1 MAGFCLVLTL
11 SPLKGI
17 LLTPSCPVLCL
28 RGPPAGR
35 TSLETGCSAAQGCWQ
50 AGLPCH
56 EWDPAAGERHGELVG
71 PAFRSQRPLLPV
83 FLPLPPHKNSNSE
96 GTLCGER
103 ACINKEWG
111 PALPLPPPP
120 GASVSVSG
128 LWLHAFTHL
137 LIRSFTHVCCDECAG
152 PYEHIDGSGQHL
164 LSRAVTWWDRQL
176 GKEWPLLWQRKQ
188 VH

>member
-50 AGLPCH
+50 AGLSCH
-56 EWDPAAGERHGELVG
+56 ERDPAAGERYSELVG

-83 FLPLPPHKNSNSE
+83 FLPLPPHKNSDAKAPDVGREHASTRS
-96 GTLCGER
+96 GAQPCPCPCPLGPQGLSLGRGFTL
-103 ACINKEWG
+103 
-111 PALPLPPPP
+111 
-120 GASVSVSG
+120 S
-128 LWLHAFTHL
+128 
-137 LIRSFTHVCCDECAG
+137 LI
-152 PYEHIDGSGQHL
+152 Y
-164 LSRAVTWWDRQL
+164 
-176 GKEWPLLWQRKQ
+176 
-188 VH
+188 